1 MKKIIFSIFLI
12 LFFSSSVNAEWT
24 KVVTSTNGDTFYLD
38 KQTLKIGKNT
48 RFILIMLDY
57 FEPTE
62 YGDRSSRSYRE
73 INCNNMMYRDLVKDY
88 FILPFAK
95 GETSEGSGTIKD
107 PEWKYQNPTSIGG
120 ILHIKVCKMK

>member
-1 MKKIIFSIFLI
+1 MKKLLGIVVLSL
-12 LFFSSSVNAEWT
+12 LYSSLAYAEWT
-24 KVVTSTNGDTFYLD
+24 KVVTNTSGSTLYMD

-120 ILHIKVCKMK
+120 TLHIKVCKMK

>member
-24 KVVTSTNGDTFYLD
+24 KVVENTRGDILYMD

-48 RFILIMLDY
+48 RFILYMFDY
-57 FEPTE
+57 IEPTT

-73 INCNNMMYRDLVKDY
+73 INCNNMMFRDLVKDY

-95 GETSEGSGTIKD
+95 GDTSEGSGTVKN
-107 PEWKYQNPTSIGG
+107 PEWKYQSPSSIGG
-120 ILHIKVCKMK
+120 ILNNKVCEMK

>member
-24 KVVTSTNGDTFYLD
+24 KVVSSTQGDTLYID
-38 KQTLKIGKNT
+38 KQTLKIVKNT

-57 FEPTE
+57 NEE
-62 YGDRSSRSYRE
+62 SSYGDRSSRTYRE
-73 INCNNMMYRDLVKDY
+73 IDCNKMMYRNLVVDF

-95 GETSEGSGTIKD
+95 GNTSEGSGSVKD
-107 PEWKYQNPTSIGG
+107 PQWKYNKPKSISGA
-120 ILHIKVCKMK
+120 LNIKVCEMK

>member
-1 MKKIIFSIFLI
+1 MKKIFFSIFLI

-120 ILHIKVCKMK
+120 TLHIKVCKMK

>member
-1 MKKIIFSIFLI
+1 MVLSL
-12 LFFSSSVNAEWT
+12 LYSSLAYAEWT
-24 KVVTSTNGDTFYLD
+24 KVVTNTSGSTVYMD

>member
-48 RFILIMLDY
+48 RFILIMFDY
-57 FEPTE
+57 IEASE

-73 INCNNMMYRDLVKDY
+73 INCNNMMHRDLVKDY

-95 GETSEGSGTIKD
+95 GDTSEGSGSRKD
-107 PEWKYQNPTSIGG
+107 PEWKYSSPESIGG
-120 ILHIKVCKMK
+120 ILNNKVCEIK

>member
-24 KVVTSTNGDTFYLD
+24 KVVSSTRGDTYYLD

-57 FEPTE
+57 IEASK

-95 GETSEGSGTIKD
+95 GDTSEGSGTVKN
-107 PEWKYQNPTSIGG
+107 PEWRYQSPSSIGG
-120 ILHIKVCKMK
+120 ILNNKVCEIK

>member
-1 MKKIIFSIFLI
+1 MKKIFFSIFLI

-24 KVVTSTNGDTFYLD
+24 KVVSSTRGDILYID

-57 FEPTE
+57 IEPTE

-120 ILHIKVCKMK
+120 TLHIKVCKMK